1 MVLEI
6 KNISKSYGKLKVLK
20 EVSFDLKRGEYAAI
34 IGKNGVGKT
43 TLLNILI
50 GFILPDNGLVKYFGK
65 SFTDNMTSILYKI
78 GIVLQQHTLDF
89 DLSVNKNYYQL

>member
-1 MVLEI
+1 MVLEV

-50 GFILPDNGLVKYFGK
+50 GLILPDIGLVKYFGK
-65 SFTDNMTSILYKI
+65 SFTDNMISILYKF
-78 GIVLQQHTLDF
+78 GIVFQQHTLDF
-89 DLSVNKNYYQL
+89 DLSVNKNYY

>member
-1 MVLEI
+1 MVLEV

-20 EVSFDLKRGEYAAI
+20 EVFDLKRGEYAAI

-50 GFILPDNGLVKYFGK
+50 GLILPDNGLVKYFGK

-89 DLSVNKNYYQL
+89 DLSVNKNYY